1 MLVLINLKGGE
12 ADFIPKIEQ
21 MSPEDQKWLAAK
33 HEGRTKTRAIEM
45 DLPEVIR
52 LLTAFNEIEKIYFEV
67 R

>member
-1 MLVLINLKGGE
+1 MLVVINLKGCE

-21 MSPEDQKWLAAK
+21 MSPEDQRWLTAK
-33 HEGRTKTRAIEM
+33 HEGRTKTKAIEM

-52 LLTAFNEIEKIYFEV
+52 LLTAFNEVEKIYFEV